1 MSSFLSDFID
11 HYWAAMSKFLDSEAQ
26 LEGDNYTSGE
36 NSEEDDEVSYLIDG
50 SFEDDYDPTLYYRYQ
65 QC

>member
-1 MSSFLSDFID
+1 
-11 HYWAAMSKFLDSEAQ
+11 MSKFLDSEAQ

-65 QC
+65 QCYKKC